1 MLLLLSLLLPI
12 LTHSSVKVDEIV
24 KLINENIEVL
34 KNEYQN
40 YYQETWEMTKVES
53 ATKLYDQNDQYL
65 GYFFSFDVGYLS
77 VTKDFRLIEINTV
90 DQSPLIFPKE
100 KTYMISNGY
109 YYKKGNQYRPNSSLT
124 TDQHTLPGEALI
136 NSEIFTPLNDK
147 INTTNFEVTQS
158 VAKDLKTSNQKT
170 GKYQVYTHYQSTT
183 DCGPQAGI
191 NLVYTYKLSGVK
203 DITNINNVYTGLTTM
218 REKMNFKTD
227 GKKYFG
233 LSFLGVW
240 PWEFSSGLKNFLPE
254 KYTVIQPEYMQYEA
268 PSVALYYN
276 LNVANTAHFAMVIGE
291 ARSKNFWIFHTYYDI
306 VSTWNST
313 HTLTNQGEIN
323 YQKVGQNSYY
333 IVNQI
338 HRNAIY
344 EIHVKLKPA
353 WYEFWKPTSKLLT
366 N

>member
-1 MLLLLSLLLPI
+1 MKTIMLLLSLLLPI

-124 TDQHTLPGEALI
+124 TDQHILPGEALI
-136 NSEIFTPLNDK
+136 NSKIFTPLNDK

-170 GKYQVYTHYQSTT
+170 GKYEVYTHYQSTT
-183 DCGPQAGI
+183 D
-191 NLVYTYKLSGVK
+191 
-203 DITNINNVYTGLTTM
+203 
-218 REKMNFKTD
+218 
-227 GKKYFG
+227 
-233 LSFLGVW
+233 
-240 PWEFSSGLKNFLPE
+240 
-254 KYTVIQPEYMQYEA
+254 
-268 PSVALYYN
+268 
-276 LNVANTAHFAMVIGE
+276 
-291 ARSKNFWIFHTYYDI
+291 
-306 VSTWNST
+306 
-313 HTLTNQGEIN
+313 
-323 YQKVGQNSYY
+323 
-333 IVNQI
+333 
-338 HRNAIY
+338 
-344 EIHVKLKPA
+344 
-353 WYEFWKPTSKLLT
+353 
-366 N
+366 